1 MLQDIQLEETCRR
14 LKEENRVRASCKQ
27 RPTNVS
33 KQMYESASQSQ
44 PYVQSN
50 QSTLRKPKQ
59 DAGDFTIVV
68 FSFCDEQFPYRT
80 KIPGHNV
87 TLKQFKEYLPK
98 KGSYR

>member
-1 MLQDIQLEETCRR
+1 M
-14 LKEENRVRASCKQ
+14 RASCKQ
-27 RPTNVS
+27 RPLNVS
-33 KQMYESASQSQ
+33 KQTYESASQSQ

-68 FSFCDEQFPYRT
+68 FSFCDEQFSYRT

>member
-1 MLQDIQLEETCRR
+1 MHYIILQVIQLEETCRR
-14 LKEENRVRASCKQ
+14 LMEDKRVVCRQ
-27 RPTNVS
+27 RHFKYDPST
-33 KQMYESASQSQ
+33 QGQ
-44 PYVQSN
+44 YVQSN
-50 QSTLRKPKQ
+50 QSTMRKAKET
-59 DAGDFTIVV
+59 GDFTIVV